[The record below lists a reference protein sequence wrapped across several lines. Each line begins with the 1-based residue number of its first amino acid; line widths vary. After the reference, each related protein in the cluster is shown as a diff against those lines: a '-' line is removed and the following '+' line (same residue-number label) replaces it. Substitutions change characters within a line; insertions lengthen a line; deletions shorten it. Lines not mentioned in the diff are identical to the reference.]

1 MRIRTSCNILLQLCL
16 CALCSMLLIP
26 GAAGQASNAAITGTV
41 GDSTGAAVS
50 GATVTATNDETGIT
64 KSVVAGADGQYTL
77 VDLAPGYYDVT
88 VSQAGF
94 AQQVVR
100 HQELLIG
107 TTNTLNFTLK
117 VASTTQT
124 VEVQAEGATV
134 EPTQS
139 TVSRILLPTELNT
152 LPVLNRNF
160 ASLAVLTP
168 GVQSSGVSY
177 GGSSSVTSASVQIGN
192 AAAYSTAYVMD
203 GLSDETNNQGGPYTQ
218 IAQDWTQEFSVL
230 DLQFP
235 AEYGAASG
243 GVINVLTRS
252 GGNQLHGR
260 AYGFFQNDALNSN
273 PEFYKLPTKA
283 PFSSERIGGM
293 LGGPII
299 KDKLFYFAGFEYFH
313 QSATVTIGHAT
324 TGAFAA
330 TAQPIGTPASQ
341 LVPWLVYG
349 TASTGPQTVDSRL
362 AMLKLDYTPN
372 STNSFMFRGNLD
384 YEYAG
389 NSGLG
394 GSGTFGAAYNSF
406 APNFAEVASWTRT
419 LSPNAIN
426 ELYFGYFSRW
436 TTDIPNFWTA
446 RGLYTGGALNPDPYN
461 YVTTASL
468 GGPTFL
474 GNPTGIWAGVSY
486 SGVTVGAASCPC
498 GLLNGDESGLIS
510 DSFTITRANHVI
522 KIGGSIRRIMG
533 ISTQGH
539 ELIDG
544 RYSFAGSA
552 GPFNPNTAIPQNF
565 TAAGFSTAEALAPLS
580 DLVGY
585 GPPNLMNF
593 SFPSY
598 AFGVFAQDSWRVA
611 PNLTLNIGLRY
622 DFSNTNSSLSKAP
635 YPGLAAVLPG
645 SRGFIQPGFH
655 NINNDPYNIAPRFGF
670 AWTPFNDSQH
680 TVLRGGFG
688 LFYDQN
694 NTAAEEVYIAANSEI
709 TESASLAA
717 NVATKNPYCIGNT
730 SCSAGIPAVDEFAV
744 SEVLAS
750 ALANYT
756 LPVFPTS
763 TSPCKA
769 TSSCTV
775 AVGSNVYNIPALT
788 IPYNPGGG
796 VSDIEPNLA
805 VPGVMQVTGGV
816 EHQFS
821 NAFTVSA
828 DFVYRRGFDELVSVN
843 NNVALSGPGATTN
856 YIVVNPAFT
865 QIQTF
870 ETNAYSVSKDLD
882 VQAHYRDLRGDS
894 LQLAYQF
901 GYADDDDYTN
911 FVYSGLNALTTDPFD
926 TNLDYGPSSTDAR
939 NMLTVSGVANMGW
952 GFELAPI
959 VTYTGALPYT
969 ATSVLQAPGTALAPP
984 GCLAYFTRCYPSGYS
999 RNSVRGGNFFSLS
1012 ARLQKTIKLGES
1024 RGITLM
1030 LEGYNIT
1037 NRHNLG
1043 TNFFNSV
1050 DPSSGFPNGNI
1061 GTPNGTQLPLR
1072 QLQVGARF
1080 DF

>member
-1 MRIRTSCNILLQLCL
+1 MRIRTFCNVLLQLCL
-16 CALCSMLLIP
+16 FALCCMALIP
-26 GAAGQASNAAITGTV
+26 SASGQASNAEITGIVTDASGSAV
-41 GDSTGAAVS
+41 PGAAV
-50 GATVTATNDETGIT
+50 TVTNDQTGIT
-64 KSVVAGADGQYTL
+64 KSGVTGGNGQYTL
-77 VDLAPGYYDVT
+77 VDLTPGFYDVT

-94 AQQVVR
+94 AQQALR

-124 VEVQAEGATV
+124 VQVQAEGAV
-134 EPTQS
+134 IQPTQS
-139 TVSRILLPTELNT
+139 TVSRILLPTEINT

-192 AAAYSTAYVMD
+192 TAYYSTAYVMD
-203 GLSDETNNQGGPYTQ
+203 GLSYETNNQGGPYTQ

-230 DLQFP
+230 NLQFP

-260 AYGFFQNDALNSN
+260 AYGFFQNAALNSN
-273 PEFYKLPTKA
+273 PEFYKAPTKA
-283 PFSSERIGGM
+283 PFNSDRVGGM

-299 KDKLFYFAGFEYFH
+299 KNKLFYFAGFEYFH
-313 QSATVTIGHAT
+313 QSSTVTIGGPAK
-324 TGAFAA
+324 GAFAA
-330 TAQPIGTPASQ
+330 TAQPVGTPSSQ

-349 TASTGPQTVDSRL
+349 TASTGQPTVDSRL
-362 AMLKLDYTPN
+362 AMLKLDYIPN
-372 STNSFMFRGNLD
+372 ATNSFMFRSNLD

-394 GSGTFGAAYNSF
+394 GSGSFGASYNSF
-406 APNFAEVASWTRT
+406 APNYGEVVTWTRT
-419 LSPNAIN
+419 LSPNSIN
-426 ELYFGYFSRW
+426 QLSFGYFSRW
-436 TTDIPNFWTA
+436 TTDIPNYWTA
-446 RGLYTGGALNPDPYN
+446 KGFYTGGALNSDPYN

-468 GGPTFL
+468 GGPTKL
-474 GNPTGIWAGVSY
+474 GNPTGIFAGVSY
-486 SGVTVGAASCPC
+486 SGVSVGGASCPC

-510 DSFTITRANHVI
+510 DAFTITRSDHTI
-522 KIGGSIRRIMG
+522 MLGGSVRRIMG
-533 ISTQGH
+533 MSNQGH

-552 GPFNPNTAIPQNF
+552 GPFNPNTPILQNF
-565 TAAGFSTAEALAPLS
+565 TPAGFSAAEALAPLS

-598 AFGVFAQDSWRVA
+598 ALGLFAQDSWRVN

-622 DFSNTNSSLSKAP
+622 DISNTNSSLSKASD
-635 YPGLAAVLPG
+635 PGLAAVLPG
-645 SRGFIQPGFH
+645 SRGFIKPGFH
-655 NINNDPYNIAPRFGF
+655 DINNDAGDIGPRFGF

-694 NTAAEEVYIAANSEI
+694 NTASEEVYIAANSEI
-709 TESASLAA
+709 TQSASLAA
-717 NVATKNPYCIGNT
+717 NVPTKNPYCVGNT
-730 SCSAGIPAVDEFAV
+730 SCNAGIPAVDEFAV

-750 ALANYT
+750 ALANFT

-763 TSPCKA
+763 TSPCAA
-769 TSSCTV
+769 TNSCTV
-775 AVGSNVYNIPALT
+775 AVGTNTYNVPALSV
-788 IPYNPGGG
+788 PYNPGGG
-796 VSDIEPNLA
+796 VSDIEPDLK
-805 VPGVMQVTGGV
+805 VPGVMQITGGV
-816 EHQFS
+816 EHQFT
-821 NAFTVSA
+821 NALTVSA
-828 DFVYRRGFDELVSVN
+828 DFVYRRGFHELVSVN
-843 NNVALSGPGATTN
+843 NNVALTGPGATTS
-856 YIVVNPAFT
+856 YIVVNPAYT

-882 VQAHYRDLRGDS
+882 VQAHYRDLRGDL

-901 GYADDDDYTN
+901 GYADDDNDTN
-911 FVYSGLNALTTDPFD
+911 GTYSGLNALTTDPFN
-926 TNLDYGPSSTDAR
+926 TNVDYGPSSTDAR
-939 NMLTVSGVANMGW
+939 NMWTVSGIINMGW

-959 VTYTGALPYT
+959 VTFTGALPYT

-984 GCLAYFTRCYPSGYS
+984 GCLPYFTRCYPAGYS

-1024 RGITLM
+1024 RAITLM
-1030 LEGYNIT
+1030 FEGYNVT
-1037 NRHNLG
+1037 NRPNLG

-1061 GTPNGTQLPLR
+1061 GTPSGAQLPLR